1 MTDKEAV
8 NKSTSIESVDSGA
21 KNVSPTEIIFV
32 ILYLTVLSIIILC
45 GLIQLWD
52 FPVEDAKAAVDA
64 KSSPPEVKFLLWTVS
79 RSSEIRLISIVI
91 LAGAL
96 GGLVHA
102 LRSLFMYV
110 GARELKRSWLIMYFL
125 RPFIGS
131 TLGFIFYLVIRGG
144 FFSTEATVD
153 ETSPFGFAALAGLV
167 GLFSEQAVEK
177 LKQVAQTFFAQV
189 PKAPERLP
197 EEKKEEEKEEIEG
210 GQEGS

>member
-8 NKSTSIESVDSGA
+8 NKSTSIESSDSGA
-21 KNVSPTEIIFV
+21 KNVSPTQIIFI
-32 ILYLTVLSIIILC
+32 ILYLTVLSIIVLY
-45 GLIQLWD
+45 GLIQLWN
-52 FPVEDAKAAVDA
+52 FPAEDEDV
-64 KSSPPEVKFLLWTVS
+64 SSPGVKFLFWTVS
-79 RSSEIRLISIVI
+79 KSSEIRLISIVV

-110 GARELKRSWLIMYFL
+110 GARELKRSWLTMYFL

-144 FFSTEATVD
+144 FFSTQATVD

-177 LKQVAQTFFAQV
+177 LKQIAQTFFAQV
-189 PKAPERLP
+189 PKAPEGLP

-210 GQEGS
+210 GQESS